1 MTRWARVTTTRSRRP
16 LPASSWEDMKEGS
29 PQWTHSNVPKHPQPG
44 AGRLPLKND
53 IPEAKHKKN
62 KKKKEYLNEDV
73 NGFMDY
79 LRQNSQVAATGEA
92 TATDSLELREEI
104 AVALRKD
111 SRREGRRLKRQ
122 AAKKNAM
129 VCFHCRKPGHGVADC
144 PAALENQ
151 DMGTGICYRCGST
164 EHEMTRCRAKV
175 DPALGEF
182 PFAKCFV
189 CGEMGHLSRS
199 CPDNPKGL
207 YADGGGCKLCG
218 SVEHLK
224 KDCPESQRS
233 DRTVTVGRWAEGM
246 SADYEEVLDAPQV
259 QKPKAKIPKVV
270 NF

>member
-1 MTRWARVTTTRSRRP
+1 M
-16 LPASSWEDMKEGS
+16 L
-29 PQWTHSNVPKHPQPG
+29 H
-44 AGRLPLKND
+44 
-53 IPEAKHKKN
+53 
-62 KKKKEYLNEDV
+62 
-73 NGFMDY
+73 NGE
-79 LRQNSQVAATGEA
+79 VI
-92 TATDSLELREEI
+92 ATDSQKVREEI
-104 AVALRKD
+104 EVALKKD

-129 VCFHCRKPGHGVADC
+129 VCFHCRQPGHGIADC

-151 DMGTGICYRCGST
+151 EMGTGICYRCGST
-164 EHEMTRCRAKV
+164 EHEITKCKAKV

-207 YADGGGCKLCG
+207 YADGGGCRLCG

-224 KDCPESQRS
+224 KDCPKIQIKWSQL
-233 DRTVTVGRWAEGM
+233 VTGAKRI
-246 SADYEEVLDAPQV
+246 SADYEEILDVPKP
-259 QKPKAKIPKVV
+259 QKPKTNVPKVG

>member
-1 MTRWARVTTTRSRRP
+1 MTRWARVTTTHSKRP
-16 LPASSWEDMKEGS
+16 LPATSWEDMKKGS
-29 PQWTHSNVPKHPQPG
+29 CEEKSQSLPKSKQLE
-44 AGRLPLKND
+44 ANKLCLKNGAHQ
-53 IPEAKHKKN
+53 AKHRKN

-79 LRQNSQVAATGEA
+79 LRQNSRMVHNGEII
-92 TATDSLELREEI
+92 TDSREVREEI
-104 AVALRKD
+104 AVALKKD

-129 VCFHCRKPGHGVADC
+129 VCFHCRKPGHGIADC

-164 EHEMTRCRAKV
+164 EHEITKCKAKV

-199 CPDNPKGL
+199 CPDNSKGV
-207 YADGGGCKLCG
+207 YAD
-218 SVEHLK
+218 
-224 KDCPESQRS
+224 
-233 DRTVTVGRWAEGM
+233 DRMVTVGRWAKGM
-246 SADYEEVLDAPQV
+246 SADYEEILDVPKP
-259 QKPKAKIPKVV
+259 QKPKTKIPKVV